1 MIHCCWLSES
11 DTSGKCDTDV
21 RFLSIPAPIFSLG
34 KLLLFYI
41 LVFFLLL
48 EPMETADTPFSP
60 PPCSP
65 PLKQHQLFICIYGA
79 QLCMYKIGL
88 CLHGGLESS
97 ARNLSPL
104 SCWLTQMGFLMERA
118 QVVCKNVWHHC
129 ESWFCPSLAF
139 EVTWMSHKKEN
150 WERFHSQV
158 VFQTCLHQEGILKR
172 CRVAS

>member
-104 SCWLTQMGFLMERA
+104 SCWLTQMGESSGCLQKRLTSLWELILSFPCIWGYL
-118 QVVCKNVWHHC
+118 NV
-129 ESWFCPSLAF
+129 P
-139 EVTWMSHKKEN
+139 
-150 WERFHSQV
+150 
-158 VFQTCLHQEGILKR
+158 QEGELGEIPQPSCFSNLL
-172 CRVAS
+172 ASGRYT